1 VSQAAQVPFGLAPA
15 GRYDDPLMTSAN
27 HPWTDSMSEEQF
39 GFLRDLLAAP
49 SPIGMEGA
57 MTCGVLE
64 PRLRELLPDSWGV
77 HRFRGNAGLILDSAP
92 GDDDKFKVMVIG
104 HADQIRMQVRSVGA
118 DGKIW
123 INSESFLPMTLI
135 GHEVRLFSEDPENA
149 GAYRILEGGTI
160 EALGAIHFAGP
171 ELRSGRKGIKAEQ
184 LFLELQ
190 MHGKNR
196 KKQVE
201 RLGIRPG
208 DPILLK
214 RPIRRG
220 FSPDSY
226 YGAYLDNG
234 LGCYV
239 AAEAARLLAE
249 SGEPKNVRY
258 LAAFASHEEIGRMG
272 SRVMAGVYRPDAV
285 IAVDVAHDLDA
296 APGIGDKRMEPVKMG
311 AGCTLAFGSVCSAQL
326 NSMILGAARD
336 SDIPVQAKSVGRDT
350 GTDAMAAVF
359 AGIDAAV
366 TSVGVPIRNMHTI
379 SETGHTGDLLAATHL
394 VTEAIRAMD
403 AANGGTGMTGDDLR
417 TGHPRLDQAEPL
429 GWQAG
434 DDDSDD

>member
-1 VSQAAQVPFGLAPA
+1 
-15 GRYDDPLMTSAN
+15 MTSAESPWI
-27 HPWTDSMSEEQF
+27 HPMSDEQF
-39 GFLRDLLAAP
+39 AFLRELLAAP

-57 MTCGVLE
+57 MTHGVLE
-64 PRLRELLPDSWGV
+64 PRLREILPSSWGV

-104 HADQIRMQVRSVGA
+104 HADQIRMQVRSIGA

-135 GHEVRLFSEDPENA
+135 GHEVRVFSEDPENA
-149 GAYRILEGGTI
+149 GSYRILEGGTI

-171 ELRSGRKGIKAEQ
+171 EVRTGRKGIKPEQ

-208 DPILLK
+208 DPILLN

-220 FSPDSY
+220 FSPDTY

-272 SRVMAGVYRPDAV
+272 SRVMAGVYEPDAV
-285 IAVDVAHDLDA
+285 IAVDVAHDFDA
-296 APGIGDKRMEPVKMG
+296 APGIGEKRMEPVKMG
-311 AGCTLAFGSVCSAQL
+311 GGCSLSFGSVCSAQL
-326 NSMILGAARD
+326 NSLITAAAKAHE
-336 SDIPVQAKSVGRDT
+336 IPIQPKSTGRDT

-403 AANGGTGMTGDDLR
+403 SFNGGSGMTSDDLR
-417 TGHPRLDQAEPL
+417 SGHPRLDRAESL
-429 GWQAG
+429 GWQPEPDEDA
-434 DDDSDD
+434 DD